1 METKSPGSIMNARS
15 KLLTDS
21 PPLYETYVSPQ
32 WVRLLDVLGM
42 NADYDLMHASTG
54 FWTEA
59 LGMARRVINV
69 I

>member
-1 METKSPGSIMNARS
+1 MRLFRDKGIYSQICGNNFMVLKVAPALVIGESQLDQFVDAMESTV
-15 KLLTDS
+15 
-21 PPLYETYVSPQ
+21 E
-32 WVRLLDVLGM
+32 
-42 NADYDLMHASTG
+42 LMHASTG

>member
-1 METKSPGSIMNARS
+1 MVIDEA
-15 KLLTDS
+15 
-21 PPLYETYVSPQ
+21 Q
-32 WVRLLDVLGM
+32 LDQFVD
-42 NADYDLMHASTG
+42 AIESVVDRMHASTG

>member
-1 METKSPGSIMNARS
+1 MKPAAEAKDLSEHQ
-15 KLLTDS
+15 
-21 PPLYETYVSPQ
+21 PLYEKYVNPQ

-59 LGMARRVINV
+59 LGMARRVTNV